1 MPPGLR
7 QSLYV
12 KDDDF
17 RHSYI
22 YGNFITLTNLS
33 QEDLDYIVENKLSP
47 LYVSVHTLN
56 TDLRVKMMGTKK
68 AGKILSQLKFLT
80 DNQISLHT
88 QIVLCPGLN
97 DGKELLFTLEKLYSF
112 TPFIDSVGIVPVGL
126 TSYRKNL
133 FNLSLIEK
141 NNSDE
146 VFEIIKFFQKKAM
159 NEYGVKWVY
168 PADEFFYKSRKEIP
182 GKSFYDSFVQ
192 IENGIGL
199 SRKFID
205 SFTRAFK
212 KSDVKADRKGYI
224 ITSALS
230 AELIGRIND
239 KFNLKTEIIKV
250 ENNFFGKSVTVAG
263 LLTAN
268 DILKT
273 IKKECSK
280 NNVILI
286 PDVIF
291 NNDNL
296 TLDGMTAQE
305 LLKTDERINI
315 IGSKGYDYARFFRG

>member
-1 MPPGLR
+1 
-7 QSLYV
+7 
-12 KDDDF
+12 
-17 RHSYI
+17 
-22 YGNFITLTNLS
+22 
-33 QEDLDYIVENKLSP
+33 
-47 LYVSVHTLN
+47 
-56 TDLRVKMMGTKK
+56 TKK